1 MNAYDLLD
9 IAQSTSVTRITREG
23 RWTVR
28 TPDGTSLC
36 CDSATNQWVRYTP
49 WVGWAPVDTDEVLT
63 LIRG

>member
-1 MNAYDLLD
+1 MTTNDLLA
-9 IAQSTSVTRITREG
+9 IAQTTSVTRVTREG

-36 CDSATNQWVRYTP
+36 VDRAVGRWTRYTP
-49 WVGWAPVDTDEVLT
+49 WVGWATVDTDEVLT

>member
-1 MNAYDLLD
+1 MTTNDLLA
-9 IAQSTSVTRITREG
+9 IARSTSVTRVIRG
-23 RWTVR
+23 SRWAVR

-36 CDSATNQWVRYTP
+36 CDRATGRWTRYTP

>member
-1 MNAYDLLD
+1 MNATDLLA
-9 IAQSTSVTRITREG
+9 IAQTTSVTRVTREG

-36 CDSATNQWVRYTP
+36 CDRAANRWTRYTP
-49 WVGWAPVDTDEVLT
+49 WVGWAPVDTDEVLA